1 MGVNNHFSPLAA
13 FWRQDSSK
21 DSHYVVA
28 RKEESDLFWLD
39 LSFEKTNQT
48 KIFGSNFW
56 SGSNTHRG
64 KKLAFNWLTSCCQ
77 TWRKNFL
84 FSFCFLQFRFVE
96 FFQISRQCFWQVWL
110 WLAVRWH
117 SKETLLIGQKFMEFP
132 NGFHTL
138 GKPIEFYV
146 FVVYN
151 LCILKLNKPKIRAC
165 GGL

>member
-1 MGVNNHFSPLAA
+1 MSGFFEGLPQRSCSQGRIRFVLTGPEFRKNEPDKDIWFEFLVRFEHT
-13 FWRQDSSK
+13 SS
-21 DSHYVVA
+21 
-28 RKEESDLFWLD
+28 
-39 LSFEKTNQT
+39 
-48 KIFGSNFW
+48 
-56 SGSNTHRG
+56 

-84 FSFCFLQFRFVE
+84 FSFCFLQFRLVE

-117 SKETLLIGQKFMEFP
+117 SKEKLLIGQKFMEFP

-138 GKPIEFYV
+138 GKPMEFYV

>member
-1 MGVNNHFSPLAA
+1 MSGFFEGLPLRSCSQGRIRFVLTGPEFRKKEPDKDIWFEFLARFEHA
-13 FWRQDSSK
+13 SS
-21 DSHYVVA
+21 
-28 RKEESDLFWLD
+28 
-39 LSFEKTNQT
+39 
-48 KIFGSNFW
+48 
-56 SGSNTHRG
+56 

-138 GKPIEFYV
+138 GKPMEFYV